1 MDQDELEDEIF
12 TKTICTHLSML
23 LEYISTY
30 SSDFNSMFTI
40 SHRREFFL
48 YSMAVII
55 AILIWMLQ
63 SGVFAKRFEPFNFI
77 SKGVSSLD
85 NQVWQE
91 TEKNGIASGKREK
104 SIIVARQFRK
114 HLRVPRYINLNCVQI
129 LAYCLQG
136 RRPNMED
143 RFVLTECLPPSI
155 DVESS
160 QTKKSDSFKGI
171 QDRHSIKIYGVFDG
185 HGGEVY

>member
-63 SGVFAKRFEPFNFI
+63 SGVLSKRFEPFNFI
-77 SKGVSSLD
+77 SKGISSLD

-114 HLRVPRYINLNCVQI
+114 NMTSQSTTVHQFKLCSNSSI
-129 LAYCLQG
+129 LPTRQK
-136 RRPNMED
+136 
-143 RFVLTECLPPSI
+143 
-155 DVESS
+155 
-160 QTKKSDSFKGI
+160 TK
-171 QDRHSIKIYGVFDG
+171 
-185 HGGEVY
+185 HGGQVCSDRMSATIY

>member
-30 SSDFNSMFTI
+30 SSDFNSMVTI

-63 SGVFAKRFEPFNFI
+63 SGVLSKRFEPFNFI
-77 SKGVSSLD
+77 SKGIISLD

-91 TEKNGIASGKREK
+91 TEKNGIASGKRVT
-104 SIIVARQFRK
+104 SFILARNFRK
-114 HLRVPRYINLNCVQI
+114 MTSHGNTAHEFKLCSNSSI
-129 LAYCLQG
+129 LSTRQ
-136 RRPNMED
+136 E
-143 RFVLTECLPPSI
+143 
-155 DVESS
+155 
-160 QTKKSDSFKGI
+160 TK
-171 QDRHSIKIYGVFDG
+171 
-185 HGGEVY
+185 HGGPVCSDRMSATIY

>member
-1 MDQDELEDEIF
+1 MDQAELEDEIF

-63 SGVFAKRFEPFNFI
+63 SGVLSKRFEPFNFI
-77 SKGVSSLD
+77 SKGISSLD

-91 TEKNGIASGKREK
+91 TEKNGIASGKREISFILPRHFRNMTSQSSTVHQFK
-104 SIIVARQFRK
+104 LCSNSSILSTRQ
-114 HLRVPRYINLNCVQI
+114 
-129 LAYCLQG
+129 
-136 RRPNMED
+136 E
-143 RFVLTECLPPSI
+143 
-155 DVESS
+155 
-160 QTKKSDSFKGI
+160 TK
-171 QDRHSIKIYGVFDG
+171 
-185 HGGEVY
+185 HGGQICSDRMSASIY

>member
-55 AILIWMLQ
+55 AILLWMVQ
-63 SGVFAKRFEPFNFI
+63 SGVLSKRFEPFNFI
-77 SKGVSSLD
+77 SKGIGNLD

-91 TEKNGIASGKREK
+91 TEKNGIASGKRK
-104 SIIVARQFRK
+104 HKPKVAC
-114 HLRVPRYINLNCVQI
+114 H
-129 LAYCLQG
+129 
-136 RRPNMED
+136 
-143 RFVLTECLPPSI
+143 
-155 DVESS
+155 
-160 QTKKSDSFKGI
+160 FK
-171 QDRHSIKIYGVFDG
+171 
-185 HGGEVY
+185 

>member
-77 SKGVSSLD
+77 SKGISSLD

-91 TEKNGIASGKREK
+91 TEKNGIASGKREI
-104 SIIVARQFRK
+104 SF
-114 HLRVPRYINLNCVQI
+114 I
-129 LAYCLQG
+129 LA
-136 RRPNMED
+136 RHFRNMTSQSTTVHQ
-143 RFVLTECLPPSI
+143 FKLCSNSSI
-155 DVESS
+155 LSTRQE
-160 QTKKSDSFKGI
+160 TK
-171 QDRHSIKIYGVFDG
+171 
-185 HGGEVY
+185 HGGQVCSDRMSATIY